1 MPQATNPWQ
10 HALHKFCTFCRSV
23 HLWLQFSVLP
33 DSVLSKVM
41 GRMQK
46 SIENWAAEY
55 DDLQVV
61 EREHEGNKVRAP
73 VCRFCHMEMPMD
85 PTKKPRRATTREVHN
100 GWSALEGA
108 NHLVCKEGLITSFFF
123 FFSTS
128 LRVVDRTDE
137 FLSHVLLWAAVVIKC
152 LVLVPFAFMYM
163 LLGFLH
169 GKTWISK
176 WHPITPKILL
186 QKIALNFYDLNF
198 EKG

>member
-1 MPQATNPWQ
+1 MMTCKLLKESMRAIKWEHLFAASATWKCPWTPLKSHDVQRPEKSTMDDQ
-10 HALHKFCTFCRSV
+10 HLKARIILFV
-23 HLWLQFSVLP
+23 
-33 DSVLSKVM
+33 
-41 GRMQK
+41 
-46 SIENWAAEY
+46 
-55 DDLQVV
+55 
-61 EREHEGNKVRAP
+61 
-73 VCRFCHMEMPMD
+73 
-85 PTKKPRRATTREVHN
+85 KKD
-100 GWSALEGA
+100 WSL
-108 NHLVCKEGLITSFFF
+108 LFF